1 LKPDWSE
8 QEAEWL
14 DGAPC
19 GLMCTAEN
27 GTFLNAN
34 ATFCGWLGYSRDEL
48 IGQRRLQD
56 LLTVGGRIFHHT
68 HWHPLLQMQGTIS
81 EVKLDFVHCDGST
94 IPMVLNARRIA
105 RGEAVVHDLAAYVA
119 RDRDKYERELL
130 LSRKRLEALVAEATR
145 HQAEAKDRALFA
157 EQMIGIVSHDLRNP
171 LSGIAVA
178 TALLAAGELSAAQ
191 QRTVARLR
199 RASDRATRLIADLL
213 DFTQARLGTGLR
225 VTKAEMDLHR
235 VLGEVVEE
243 LALAHPGASIK
254 HESSGEGVCYGDV
267 NRLAQLVGNLVS
279 NAVAHGDASRPIT
292 VHGIIGAESF
302 EISVHNSGVPIPPDA
317 KSTLFEPMARGKD
330 APSRGSSVGL
340 GLFIVNQIAKAHG
353 GRAEVDSSA
362 ELGTTF
368 RAVFPR
374 T

>member
-1 LKPDWSE
+1 
-8 QEAEWL
+8 
-14 DGAPC
+14 
-19 GLMCTAEN
+19 MCTAEN

-48 IGQRRLQD
+48 IGQRRFQD
-56 LLTVGGRIFHHT
+56 LLTAGGRIFHHT

-81 EVKLDFVHCDGST
+81 EVKLDFVHRDGST
-94 IPMVLNARRIA
+94 IPMVLNARRIV
-105 RGEAVVHDLAAYVA
+105 RDEVVVHDLAAYVA

-130 LSRKRLEALVAEATR
+130 RSRKRLEALVAEATQ
-145 HQAEAKDRALFA
+145 HQAQAKDRALFA

-171 LSGIAVA
+171 LSAIAVA
-178 TALLAAGELSAAQ
+178 TALLAAGELSAAE

-199 RASDRATRLIADLL
+199 RASERATRLIADLL
-213 DFTQARLGTGLR
+213 DFTQARLGPGLR
-225 VTKAEMDLHR
+225 VSKVEIELHR
-235 VLGEVVEE
+235 VVAEVVEE
-243 LALAHPGASIK
+243 LTLTYPAVSIK
-254 HESSGEGVCYGDV
+254 HESSGEGVCCADA

-292 VHGIIGAESF
+292 VHGIIGAQAF
-302 EISVHNSGVPIPPDA
+302 EISVHNSGVPIPRDA
-317 KSTLFEPMARGKD
+317 QATIFEPMARGKD
-330 APSRGSSVGL
+330 APSKDSGVGL
-340 GLFIVNQIAKAHG
+340 GLFIVSQIAKAHG

-368 RAVFPR
+368 RAIFPR